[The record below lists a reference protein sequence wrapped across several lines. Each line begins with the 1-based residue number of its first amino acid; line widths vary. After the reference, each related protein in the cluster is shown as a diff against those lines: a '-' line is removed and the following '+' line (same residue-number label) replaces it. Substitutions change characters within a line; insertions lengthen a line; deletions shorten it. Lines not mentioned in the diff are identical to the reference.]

1 MQADKY
7 KKMRKFLKLLK
18 RFLKWFFRKK
28 RPEPKPDDEVV
39 ASGATPLPRYIADK
53 YKRRG

>member
-1 MQADKY
+1 
-7 KKMRKFLKLLK
+7 MRKFLKLLK